1 MKNFIFFI
9 LITCLIVL
17 NNCDNEFPSMVR
29 IDYLMVNAFYLSLR
43 IPSMDLQNH
52 EKLSLQ
58 LPASYFNMFNNNFSI
73 WEIDTVEFDK
83 KTYTRNLLFEDIE
96 CGNIPVSICF
106 YQVPNL
112 PFNKNAYS
120 FSLQYINDSYSII
133 HQLKKKNKIKD
144 LIFSFQPE
152 SDLGGRMYVGG
163 IPRGIIENKY
173 KMECNVIGEQWGCH
187 FNMIYLSN
195 KENETLFSYK
205 DNSIALF
212 DTALEGIRVPRKYFS
227 YLSQV
232 IFKEQ
237 IAQGHC
243 YIKEEEIKYIVCH
256 ESVKEKIGKYVN
268 IVLEGKALTIE
279 SKVLINQE
287 FKKPNEIGFYI
298 IENSND
304 KWILGSNFI
313 HFFISSFDYD
323 NRKVSFFSNVP
334 IKVLSIDDNNH
345 NIFFLVIVTI
355 IILVIGFIINL
366 LSLFKFQMN

>member
-1 MKNFIFFI
+1 MKNFIFFV
-9 LITCLIVL
+9 LIICLIVK
-17 NNCDNEFPSMVR
+17 NYYGNDFPSMVR

-58 LPASYFNMFNNNFSI
+58 LPASYFNVFNNNFSI
-73 WEIDTVEFDK
+73 WEIDTVKFDT

-112 PFNKNAYS
+112 PFNKNAFS

-163 IPRGIIENKY
+163 IPPGIIENKY
-173 KMECNVIGEQWGCH
+173 KMECNVIGEQWGCK

-195 KENETLFSYK
+195 NENETLYSYK
-205 DNSIALF
+205 DNSIILF

-227 YLSQV
+227 YLSEV
-232 IFKEQ
+232 IFKEK
-237 IAQGHC
+237 ISQGNC

-256 ESVKEKIGKYVN
+256 ESLKEKIEKYVN
-268 IVLEGKALTIE
+268 IVIEGKELRIE
-279 SKVLINQE
+279 SKVLMNQE
-287 FKKPNEIGFYI
+287 FKQTNEIGFYI
-298 IENSND
+298 IENTND

-313 HFFISSFDYD
+313 HYFISSFDYD
-323 NRKVSFFSNVP
+323 TRKVSFFSNEP
-334 IKVLSIDDNNH
+334 IKSLSIDDNNQ
-345 NIFFLVIVTI
+345 NRTFVVILTI
-355 IILVIGFIINL
+355 IILLIGFIFNL